1 MLATS
6 EQMMAAELS
15 IKKVKKIDNE
25 SKLNKFLKQALKQ
38 QNRARNSH
46 QAVGEESGSCYFLNS
61 KEAVMRG
68 YNPQNSVSNQEYFA
82 RGNIQREF
90 AFKEGI
96 AEPQN

>member
-38 QNRARNSH
+38 
-46 QAVGEESGSCYFLNS
+46 
-61 KEAVMRG
+61 
-68 YNPQNSVSNQEYFA
+68 
-82 RGNIQREF
+82 
-90 AFKEGI
+90 
-96 AEPQN
+96 